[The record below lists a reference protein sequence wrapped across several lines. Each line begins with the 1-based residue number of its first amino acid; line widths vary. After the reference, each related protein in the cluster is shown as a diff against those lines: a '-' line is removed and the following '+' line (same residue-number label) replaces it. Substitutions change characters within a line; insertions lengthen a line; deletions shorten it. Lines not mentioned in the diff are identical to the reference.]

1 MTDKYYEDIKEV
13 VKRRTSASLSNRP
26 ANRPRV
32 EAYTARVIKT
42 EEPVMFDEALL
53 LAYLNSRP
61 ESKEIDDLVRQIEA
75 SRKRSQ
81 KTQKEIAKLRK
92 RNQAMLAKL

>member
-1 MTDKYYEDIKEV
+1 
-13 VKRRTSASLSNRP
+13 
-26 ANRPRV
+26 
-32 EAYTARVIKT
+32 
-42 EEPVMFDEALL
+42 MFDEALL